1 MPNELTPVGGH
12 SPLAPLME
20 QFVQEKRACGYR
32 YVENALILRRF
43 DAFLCQ
49 QGLQRCELSKS
60 LNWQWLAKQPHENAN
75 TQLGR
80 ISVVRQFAM
89 FLVRM
94 GHPADVPDRAIGA
107 KAATYFIPRI
117 LTHDEIRR
125 VIDAVDRLE
134 PDAQTP
140 MRHVIMPEVFRLL
153 YGCGLRLNEVLKLR
167 ADDVDLVQGVLRIN
181 DTKFGKD
188 RLVPPA
194 LPLVQRLQ
202 KYAAEIGRQPADA
215 YFFPSPRG
223 GHWSSSALYWIF
235 RELLMRCRIS
245 HGGRGQGPRI
255 HDLRH
260 TMAVHTLLRW
270 YREGA
275 DLDARLPVL
284 ATYLGHASIEG
295 TQQYLHL
302 TAELFPEVIMRSN
315 SAFGDVIPRRSAS

>member
-60 LNWQWLAKQPHENAN
+60 LSWQWLAKQPHENAN

-125 VIDAVDRLE
+125 VIDAVDRL
-134 PDAQTP
+134 
-140 MRHVIMPEVFRLL
+140 
-153 YGCGLRLNEVLKLR
+153 
-167 ADDVDLVQGVLRIN
+167 
-181 DTKFGKD
+181 
-188 RLVPPA
+188 
-194 LPLVQRLQ
+194 
-202 KYAAEIGRQPADA
+202 
-215 YFFPSPRG
+215 
-223 GHWSSSALYWIF
+223 
-235 RELLMRCRIS
+235 
-245 HGGRGQGPRI
+245 
-255 HDLRH
+255 
-260 TMAVHTLLRW
+260 
-270 YREGA
+270 
-275 DLDARLPVL
+275 
-284 ATYLGHASIEG
+284 
-295 TQQYLHL
+295 
-302 TAELFPEVIMRSN
+302 
-315 SAFGDVIPRRSAS
+315 

>member
-12 SPLAPLME
+12 SPLAPLMD

-60 LNWQWLAKQPHENAN
+60 LSWQWLAKQPHENAN
-75 TQLGR
+75 TQLVR

-94 GHPADVPDRAIGA
+94 GHSSDVPDRAIGA

-117 LTHDEIRR
+117 LNHDEIRR

-153 YGCGLRLNEVLKLR
+153 YGCGLRLNEVLKLLV
-167 ADDVDLVQGVLRIN
+167 DDVDLIQGVLRIN

-223 GHWSSSALYWIF
+223 GHWSSRQW
-235 RELLMRCRIS
+235 
-245 HGGRGQGPRI
+245 
-255 HDLRH
+255 
-260 TMAVHTLLRW
+260 
-270 YREGA
+270 
-275 DLDARLPVL
+275 LP
-284 ATYLGHASIEG
+284 
-295 TQQYLHL
+295 
-302 TAELFPEVIMRSN
+302 
-315 SAFGDVIPRRSAS
+315 